1 MAGADEE
8 RPDVDSQEQVYGLG
22 RLLALSDGVFAF
34 AMTLLVVQLLVP
46 QLGPGQVGEL
56 GTKLL
61 DQVPSYISYLISFV
75 VISIY
80 WFSHH
85 RLFRYIRRWDVWLI
99 ALNLGAL
106 LFVAVMPFP
115 TAIMGRYGDQTV
127 AVVIY
132 ATILGSTGLCIWLI
146 WWHGIRRHLFTQS
159 LEQDAAR
166 QFRWRA
172 FLTPAVFFL
181 SIPVAFWQP
190 RVAQASWGLIWLGI
204 YVLGRPRRRVS
215 TARVS
220 P

>member
-8 RPDVDSQEQVYGLG
+8 RPDVDSHEEVYGLA

-34 AMTLLVVQLLVP
+34 AMTLLVVQLGVP
-46 QLGPGQVGEL
+46 QLARGEVGQL
-56 GTKLL
+56 GSRLL
-61 DQVPSYISYLISFV
+61 EEVPSYISYLISFV
-75 VISIY
+75 VISMY
-80 WFSHH
+80 WYSHH
-85 RLFRYIRRWDVWLI
+85 RLFRYVRRWDAWLI
-99 ALNLGAL
+99 TLNLGAL

-115 TAIMGRYGDQTV
+115 TAIMGRYGDQTL

-132 ATILGSTGLCIWLI
+132 AATLGTTGLFIWLI
-146 WWHGIRRHLFTQS
+146 WWYGIRRQLFTRS
-159 LEQDAAR
+159 LEQHAAR

-204 YVLGRPRRRVS
+204 YVLSRPSRRVS
-215 TARVS
+215 NAR
-220 P
+220 

>member
-8 RPDVDSQEQVYGLG
+8 WPDVDSHEQVYGLA

-46 QLGPGQVGEL
+46 QLGPGQVGQL

-85 RLFRYIRRWDVWLI
+85 RLFRYVRRWDVWLI

-106 LFVAVMPFP
+106 LFIAVMPFP

-132 ATILGSTGLCIWLI
+132 AATLGTTGLFIWLM
-146 WWHGIRRHLFTQS
+146 WWHGIRRHLFTAS
-159 LEQDAAR
+159 LEQHAAR

-190 RVAQASWGLIWLGI
+190 RVAQFSWGLIWLGI
-204 YVLGRPRRRVS
+204 YVLSRPRGRVS
-215 TARVS
+215 NAR
-220 P
+220 

>member
-1 MAGADEE
+1 LAGADEE
-8 RPDVDSQEQVYGLG
+8 RPDVDSHEQVYGLG

-46 QLGPGQVGEL
+46 QLGPGQVGQL

-61 DQVPSYISYLISFV
+61 DQMSSYVSYLISFT

-80 WFSHH
+80 WYSHH
-85 RLFRYIRRWDVWLI
+85 RLFRYVRRWDAWLV

-106 LFVAVMPFP
+106 LFIALMPFP
-115 TAIMGRYGDQTV
+115 TAIMGRYADQTV

-132 ATILGSTGLCIWLI
+132 AAILGSSGLFVWLM
-146 WWHGIRRHLFTQS
+146 WWYCIRRHLFTAS
-159 LEQDAAR
+159 LEQHTAR

-181 SIPVAFWQP
+181 SIPIAFWQP

-204 YVLGRPRRRVS
+204 YALSRPRRRIS
-215 TARVS
+215 NFR
-220 P
+220 

>member
-1 MAGADEE
+1 LAGADEE
-8 RPDVDSQEQVYGLG
+8 RPDVDSHEQVYGLG

-46 QLGPGQVGEL
+46 QLGPGQVGQL

-61 DQVPSYISYLISFV
+61 DQMSSYVSYLISFT

-80 WFSHH
+80 WYSHH
-85 RLFRYIRRWDVWLI
+85 RLFRYVRRWDAWLV

-106 LFVAVMPFP
+106 LFIAVMPFP
-115 TAIMGRYGDQTV
+115 TAIMGRYAEQTV

-132 ATILGSTGLCIWLI
+132 AAILGSSGLFVWLM
-146 WWHGIRRHLFTQS
+146 WWYCIRRHLFTAS
-159 LEQDAAR
+159 LEQHTAR

-181 SIPVAFWQP
+181 SIPIAFWQP

-204 YVLGRPRRRVS
+204 YALSRPRRRIS
-215 TARVS
+215 NFR
-220 P
+220 

>member
-1 MAGADEE
+1 LAGADEE
-8 RPDVDSQEQVYGLG
+8 RPDVDSHEQVYGLG

-46 QLGPGQVGEL
+46 QLGPGQVGQL

-61 DQVPSYISYLISFV
+61 DQMSSYVSYLISFT

-80 WFSHH
+80 WYSHH
-85 RLFRYIRRWDVWLI
+85 RLFRYVRRWDAWLV

-106 LFVAVMPFP
+106 LFIALMPFP
-115 TAIMGRYGDQTV
+115 TAIMGRYADQTV
-127 AVVIY
+127 AVVVY
-132 ATILGSTGLCIWLI
+132 AAILGSSGLFVWLM
-146 WWHGIRRHLFTQS
+146 WWYCIRRHLFTAS
-159 LEQDAAR
+159 LEQHTAR

-181 SIPVAFWQP
+181 SIPIAFWQP

-204 YVLGRPRRRVS
+204 YLLSRPRRRAS
-215 TARVS
+215 NAR
-220 P
+220 

>member
-8 RPDVDSQEQVYGLG
+8 RPEVDSHDQVYGLG

-46 QLGPGQVGEL
+46 QLARGQGGQL
-56 GTKLL
+56 GSKLL
-61 DQVPSYISYLISFV
+61 DQLPSYFSYFISFA

-80 WFSHH
+80 WYSHH
-85 RLFRYIRRWDVWLI
+85 RLFRYVRRWDTWLI
-99 ALNLGAL
+99 VLNLGAL
-106 LFVAVMPFP
+106 LFIAVMPFP
-115 TAIMGRYGDQTV
+115 TAIMGRYGDQTL

-132 ATILGSTGLCIWLI
+132 AAILGSTGLCLWLM
-146 WWHGIRRHLFTQS
+146 WWYGIRRHLFTTR
-159 LEQDAAR
+159 LEQHSAR

-190 RVAQASWGLIWLGI
+190 RVAQFSWGLIWLGI
-204 YVLGRPRRRVS
+204 YVLSRPRRREPH
-215 TARVS
+215 AR
-220 P
+220 

>member
-8 RPDVDSQEQVYGLG
+8 RPDVESHEQVYGLG

-46 QLGPGQVGEL
+46 QLGPGQVGQL

-61 DQVPSYISYLISFV
+61 DQVPSYVSYLISFA

-80 WFSHH
+80 WYSHH
-85 RLFRYIRRWDVWLI
+85 RLFRYVRRWDVWLI

-115 TAIMGRYGDQTV
+115 TAIMGRYGDQTL

-132 ATILGSTGLCIWLI
+132 AATLGTTGLFIWLI
-146 WWHGIRRHLFTQS
+146 WWHGIRRQLFARS
-159 LEQDAAR
+159 LEQHAAR

-190 RVAQASWGLIWLGI
+190 RVAQFSWGLIWIGI
-204 YVLGRPRRRVS
+204 YVLSRPRGRVS
-215 TARVS
+215 NAR
-220 P
+220 

>member
-204 YVLGRPRRRVS
+204 YVLSRPRRRVS
-215 TARVS
+215 NAR
-220 P
+220 

>member
-8 RPDVDSQEQVYGLG
+8 KPDVGSHEQVYGLG

-46 QLGPGQVGEL
+46 QLGPGQVGQL
-56 GTKLL
+56 GAKLL
-61 DQVPSYISYLISFV
+61 DQVPSYISYLISFA

-85 RLFRYIRRWDVWLI
+85 RLFRYVRRWDVWLI

-106 LFVAVMPFP
+106 LFIAVMPFP

-132 ATILGSTGLCIWLI
+132 AAILGSTGLCIWLM
-146 WWHGIRRHLFTQS
+146 WWYGIRRHLFTPS
-159 LEQDAAR
+159 LEQHAAR

-204 YVLGRPRRRVS
+204 YVLSRPRRRVS
-215 TARVS
+215 NAR
-220 P
+220 

>member
-1 MAGADEE
+1 VAGADEE
-8 RPDVDSQEQVYGLG
+8 RPDVDSHEQVYGLG

-46 QLGPGQVGEL
+46 QLGPGQVGQL

-61 DQVPSYISYLISFV
+61 DQVPSYVSYLISFA

-85 RLFRYIRRWDVWLI
+85 RLFRYVRRWDVWLI

-132 ATILGSTGLCIWLI
+132 ATTLGTTGLFIWLI
-146 WWHGIRRHLFTQS
+146 WWYGIRRQLFTRS
-159 LEQDAAR
+159 LEQHAAR
-166 QFRWRA
+166 RFRWRA

-190 RVAQASWGLIWLGI
+190 RVAQFSWGLIWLGI
-204 YVLGRPRRRVS
+204 YVLSRPRRKE
-215 TARVS
+215 
-220 P
+220 

>member
-1 MAGADEE
+1 LAGADEE
-8 RPDVDSQEQVYGLG
+8 RPDVDSHEQVYGLG

-46 QLGPGQVGEL
+46 QLGPGQVGQL

-61 DQVPSYISYLISFV
+61 DQMSSYVSYLISFT

-80 WFSHH
+80 WYSHH
-85 RLFRYIRRWDVWLI
+85 RLFRYVRRWDAWLV

-106 LFVAVMPFP
+106 LFIAVMPFP
-115 TAIMGRYGDQTV
+115 TAIMGRYADQTL

-132 ATILGSTGLCIWLI
+132 AAILGSSGLFVWLM
-146 WWHGIRRHLFTQS
+146 WWYCIRRHLFTAS
-159 LEQDAAR
+159 LEQHTAR

-181 SIPVAFWQP
+181 SIPIAFWQP

-204 YVLGRPRRRVS
+204 YALSRPRRRIS
-215 TARVS
+215 NFR
-220 P
+220 

>member
-8 RPDVDSQEQVYGLG
+8 RPDVDSHEQVYGLG

-34 AMTLLVVQLLVP
+34 ALTLLVVQLLVP
-46 QLGPGQVGEL
+46 QLGPGQVGQL
-56 GTKLL
+56 GAKLL
-61 DQVPSYISYLISFV
+61 DQAPSYVSYLISFA

-85 RLFRYIRRWDVWLI
+85 RLFRYVRRWDVWLI

-106 LFVAVMPFP
+106 LFIAVMPFP
-115 TAIMGRYGDQTV
+115 TAIMGRYGDQTL

-132 ATILGSTGLCIWLI
+132 AATLGTTGLFIWLI
-146 WWHGIRRHLFTQS
+146 WWYGIRRQLFTRS
-159 LEQDAAR
+159 LELHSAR
-166 QFRWRA
+166 RFRWRA

-204 YVLGRPRRRVS
+204 YVLSRPSRRVS
-215 TARVS
+215 NAR
-220 P
+220 